1 MMLLDTSFLIDYF
14 KGVQETK
21 DLIGGEEV
29 CTTVINYHEIMAGV
43 KRIRARR
50 EESFFRRLFSRI
62 RVLECDL
69 KAVEESSNIAV
80 KLAMIGR
87 EINALD
93 VLIAG
98 IALANGVE
106 KIATKDRHFTEIEKV
121 ADIKVITY

>member
-1 MMLLDTSFLIDYF
+1 LIDYF
-14 KGVQETK
+14 KGVQQTRN
-21 DLIGGEEV
+21 LIAGEEC

-43 KRIRARR
+43 KGIRAKR
-50 EESFFRRLFSRI
+50 EELFFRRLFSRI

-98 IALANGVE
+98 IALADEAE
-106 KIATKDRHFTEIEKV
+106 KIVTKDKHFIEIENR
-121 ADIKVITY
+121 

>member
-1 MMLLDTSFLIDYF
+1 M
-14 KGVQETK
+14 
-21 DLIGGEEV
+21 
-29 CTTVINYHEIMAGV
+29 TVINYHEIMAGV
-43 KRIRARR
+43 KRIRAKRK
-50 EESFFRRLFSRI
+50 ESFSRRLFSRM

-69 KAVEESSNIAV
+69 KVVEESSDIAA

-93 VLIAG
+93 VLITG

-106 KIATKDRHFTEIEKV
+106 KIVTKDKHFIEIEKI

>member
-14 KGVQETK
+14 KGVQETRN
-21 DLIGGEEV
+21 LIAGEEV

-43 KRIRARR
+43 KRIRAKR
-50 EESFFRRLFSRI
+50 EELFFRRLFSRI

-69 KAVEESSNIAV
+69 KAVEESSNIAAR
-80 KLAMIGR
+80 LAMIGR

-93 VLIAG
+93 ILIAG

-106 KIATKDRHFTEIEKV
+106 KIVTKDKHFTEIEKV

>member
-1 MMLLDTSFLIDYF
+1 
-14 KGVQETK
+14 
-21 DLIGGEEV
+21 
-29 CTTVINYHEIMAGV
+29 MAGV

-62 RVLECDL
+62 
-69 KAVEESSNIAV
+69 
-80 KLAMIGR
+80 KLVMIGR
-87 EINALD
+87 EINAFD

-106 KIATKDRHFTEIEKV
+106 KIATKDKHFAEIEKV

>member
-1 MMLLDTSFLIDYF
+1 
-14 KGVQETK
+14 
-21 DLIGGEEV
+21 
-29 CTTVINYHEIMAGV
+29 MAGV
-43 KRIRARR
+43 KRIRAKR
-50 EESFFRRLFSRI
+50 EELFFRRLFSRI

-93 VLIAG
+93 ILIAA

-106 KIATKDRHFTEIEKV
+106 KIVTKDKHFTEIEKLSL
-121 ADIKVITY
+121 IHI

>member
-1 MMLLDTSFLIDYF
+1 MRS
-14 KGVQETK
+14 
-21 DLIGGEEV
+21 
-29 CTTVINYHEIMAGV
+29 
-43 KRIRARR
+43 IRARR

-69 KAVEESSNIAV
+69 KAVEESSNIAI
-80 KLAMIGR
+80 KLAKIGR

-93 VLIAG
+93 ILIAG

-106 KIATKDRHFTEIEKV
+106 KIATKDKHFREIEKV